1 MSVEVTIRYATTV
14 DSLAAPTSRCAFL
27 PGERPMSGLCDCGHY
42 EREHERI
49 DLAGWTGSHCTGNT
63 WAYPDDAEGDDDG
76 REVRCRCQG
85 FDPVE
90 ENNQ

>member
-1 MSVEVTIRYATTV
+1 
-14 DSLAAPTSRCAFL
+14 
-27 PGERPMSGLCDCGHY
+27 MSGLCDCGHY

-63 WAYPDDAEGDDDG
+63 WAYPDDAEGDDRVGAGQVDEVRWRDG